1 MARRL
6 GGNRRKS
13 ANKFEKDHR
22 QRGKISMSRLFQVFE
37 VDDRVMLV
45 AEPAYH
51 KGLFHSRFH
60 GKSGKIIGTQG
71 GCYRVC
77 VRDGGKDK
85 TIVTPGIHLKLQK
98 NFLSLVFIGRWRI

>member
-1 MARRL
+1 MERGMARRL

-13 ANKFEKDHR
+13 ANKFEKSHR

-98 NFLSLVFIGRWRI
+98 K

>member
-1 MARRL
+1 MERGMARRL

-22 QRGKISMSRLFQVFE
+22 HRGKISISNLFQMFNVGDH
-37 VDDRVMLV
+37 VALV

-60 GKSGKIIGTQG
+60 GKSGRILGVQG
-71 GCYRVC
+71 SCYRVC

-85 TIVTPGIHLKLQK
+85 TIVTPGIHLKRL
-98 NFLSLVFIGRWRI
+98 